1 MLTLPPAV
9 RIHLAV
15 DPVDIRRSF
24 DGLSAAVRETLRD
37 DPLSGHLFVFRNRRG
52 DACKCLWW
60 DRGGFVIVYK
70 RLERGVFH
78 LPRQVPP
85 GAVVLEVEAG
95 ELLLMLE
102 GIELAGARRRPRWE
116 PRAGGARAGLQY

>member
-1 MLTLPPAV
+1 MLTLPPTV

-15 DPVDIRRSF
+15 DPVDMRRSF
-24 DGLSAAVRETLRD
+24 DGLAAAVRETLRA
-37 DPLSGHLFVFRNRRG
+37 DPLSGHLFLFRNRRG

-78 LPRQVPP
+78 LPRPATP
-85 GAVVLEVEAG
+85 GAVEVEVEAG
-95 ELLLMLE
+95 ELLLMRE
-102 GIELAGARRRPRWE
+102 GIDLSGARRRARWE
-116 PRAGGARAGLQY
+116 PRSIERRA